1 MKKIIS
7 INLFIIIIIILF
19 LEIVSNKFKLSNL
32 MGIKS
37 GLIYIKDGSHFLYP
51 NTTGLIF
58 NEKVFTDK
66 FSFRVPRINFKYDE
80 NNKGIFILGD
90 SVAFGNGVKEQD
102 TFIGL
107 LRSKFKYLNFYNN
120 SVPGYQLKDHVRNI
134 NTVKDFKN
142 VNKIIYILTLNDIYE
157 TSNVITINDGIQNKT
172 KFNEGA
178 FSLRNNKILLKLNFY
193 LRDKSYLYML
203 IKGLGTDPSKRWFLN
218 VLDQYKKQNFD
229 SFRKDI
235 KKMKMISK
243 KIETKFYVIILPYEF
258 QTRNC
263 SNEILFPQNNII
275 KILDNLD
282 VKFEDLTKYFCK
294 QIKPKELFY
303 KFDPMHLS
311 KEGHMLVYNLI
322 YDKIKF

>member
-7 INLFIIIIIILF
+7 INLLIIIIIILF

-66 FSFRVPRINFKYDE
+66 FSFRVPRINFKHDD
-80 NNKGIFILGD
+80 NNKGVFILGD

-311 KEGHMLVYNLI
+311 KEGHMLVYNLL